1 MYERKLD
8 LGRSKGLSVFLWGAR
23 QTGKTT
29 FLKKTYSDSLYIDL
43 LLSQEFRRYLDSPE
57 QFRQRCI
64 ASHQNKPVIV
74 DEIQKLPELLNEIHW
89 LIDNEKISFILSGS
103 SPRKILRKNENLL
116 GGRALRFELYP
127 LTYIE
132 IPNFDI
138 LKAFNNGLMPK
149 IYDSGNAD
157 VLLEAY
163 IGSYL
168 EDEIIAET
176 KIRNA
181 EIFSRFLTKAAFA
194 NGEFVNYTNIAQD
207 CGVASSTVK
216 EYYQILEE
224 TLIGSYV
231 QSFQKKPK
239 RRVVL
244 SPKFYFF
251 DIGVANYL
259 LKRRNIEWGSTEAGH
274 TFEHFIYLELKAY
287 AQYSGKKFP
296 IQYWHTSSHQEVD
309 FILGD
314 HECAIEVKAT
324 DNVQNRHFKGLK
336 AFSEEYSVKNKIIVS
351 NDPFVRQAG
360 DIMVYPWKVF
370 LEKLWGGEVI

>member
-1 MYERKLD
+1 MYERKVNLEKYD
-8 LGRSKGLSVFLWGAR
+8 GLSVFLWGAR
-23 QTGKTT
+23 QTGKST

-43 LLSQEFRRYLDSPE
+43 LLSQEFKRYLDSPE

-64 ASHQNKPVIV
+64 ANHQNKPVIV

-89 LIDNEKISFILSGS
+89 MIENENISFILSGS

-116 GGRALRFELYP
+116 GGRAIRLELYP
-127 LTYIE
+127 LSFVE
-132 IPNFDI
+132 IPDFDI
-138 LKAFNNGLMPK
+138 LRAFNNGLLPRM
-149 IYDSGNAD
+149 YDSNNAS

-163 IGSYL
+163 VGSYL

-181 EIFSRFLTKAAFA
+181 EIFSRFLSKAAFA

-207 CGVASSTVK
+207 CGVASSTIK

-224 TLIGSYV
+224 TLLGSFV
-231 QSFQKKPK
+231 PSFQKKPK

-244 SPKFYFF
+244 TPKFYFF
-251 DIGVANYL
+251 DIGIANYL
-259 LKRRNIEWGSTEAGH
+259 LKRKHIEWGTLDAGH
-274 TFEHFIYLELKAY
+274 TFEHYIYMELKAY

-296 IQYWHTSSHQEVD
+296 IHYWHTSSQLEVD

-314 HECAIEVKAT
+314 HECAIEVKAN
-324 DNVQNRHFKGLK
+324 DNVNNKHFKGLK
-336 AFSEEYSVKNKIIVS
+336 AFAEEYTVKKQIIVS
-351 NDPFVRQAG
+351 NDPYIRQAN
-360 DIMVYPWKVF
+360 DIMIYPWRVF
-370 LEKLWGGEVI
+370 LEKLWVGEII

>member
-1 MYERKLD
+1 MYERKVNLEKYD
-8 LGRSKGLSVFLWGAR
+8 GLSVFLWGAR
-23 QTGKTT
+23 QTGKST

-43 LLSQEFRRYLDSPE
+43 LLSQEFKRYLDSPE

-64 ASHQNKPVIV
+64 ANHQNKPVIV

-89 LIDNEKISFILSGS
+89 MIENENISFILSGS

-116 GGRALRFELYP
+116 GGRAIRLELYP
-127 LTYIE
+127 LSFVE
-132 IPNFDI
+132 IPDFDI
-138 LKAFNNGLMPK
+138 LRAFNNGLLPRM
-149 IYDSGNAD
+149 YDSNNAS

-163 IGSYL
+163 VGSYL

-181 EIFSRFLTKAAFA
+181 EIFSRFLSKAAFA

-207 CGVASSTVK
+207 CGVASSTIK

-224 TLIGSYV
+224 TLLGSFV
-231 QSFQKKPK
+231 PSFQKKPK

-244 SPKFYFF
+244 TPKFYFF
-251 DIGVANYL
+251 DIGIANYL
-259 LKRRNIEWGSTEAGH
+259 LKRKHIEWGTLDAGH
-274 TFEHFIYLELKAY
+274 TFEHYIYMELKAY

-296 IQYWHTSSHQEVD
+296 IHYWHTSSQLEVD

-314 HECAIEVKAT
+314 HECAIEVKAN
-324 DNVQNRHFKGLK
+324 DNVNNKHFKGLK
-336 AFSEEYSVKNKIIVS
+336 AFAEEYTVKKQIIVS
-351 NDPFVRQAG
+351 NDPYIRQAN
-360 DIMVYPWKVF
+360 DILIYPWRVF
-370 LEKLWGGEVI
+370 LEKLWVGEII

>member
-1 MYERKLD
+1 MYKRKVD
-8 LGRSKGLSVFLWGAR
+8 FKKYEGLSLFFWGAR
-23 QTGKTT
+23 QTGKSTY
-29 FLKKTYSDSLYIDL
+29 LKEKYPDSLYVDL
-43 LLSQEFRRYLDSPE
+43 LLSQEFKRYLDSPE

-64 ASHQNKPVIV
+64 ANHQNKTVIV
-74 DEIQKLPELLNEIHW
+74 DEIQRLPELLNEIHW
-89 LIDNEKISFILSGS
+89 MIENENITFILSGS

-116 GGRALRFELYP
+116 GGRALRLELYP
-127 LTYIE
+127 LTFAE
-132 IPNFDI
+132 IPDFDI
-138 LKAFNNGLMPK
+138 LRAFNNGLLPK
-149 IYDSGNAD
+149 MYDSDNAAI
-157 VLLEAY
+157 LLEAY
-163 IGSYL
+163 VGSYL

-176 KIRNA
+176 KIRQV
-181 EIFSRFLTKAAFA
+181 ETFSRFLSKAAFA

-207 CGVASSTVK
+207 CGVASSTIK

-251 DIGVANYL
+251 DVGVANFL
-259 LKRRNIEWGSTEAGH
+259 LKRKSIEWGTIDVGH
-274 TFEHFIYLELKAY
+274 AFKHFIYMELRAY

-296 IQYWHTSSHQEVD
+296 IQFWHTSSQLEVD

-324 DNVQNRHFKGLK
+324 DNVHNKHLKGIK
-336 AFSEEYSVKNKIIVS
+336 AFSEEYAVKSKIVVS
-351 NDPFVRQAG
+351 NDPFVRKAD
-360 DIMVYPWKVF
+360 DIMIYPWKVF
-370 LEKLWGGEVI
+370 LEKLWADEIL

>member
-1 MYERKLD
+1 MYTRKVNLSQYD
-8 LGRSKGLSVFLWGAR
+8 GLFIFLWGAR
-23 QTGKTT
+23 QTGKST
-29 FLKKTYSDSLYIDL
+29 FLKKVYTDSLYIDL
-43 LLSQEFRRYLDSPE
+43 LLSQEFKRYLDSPE
-57 QFRQRCI
+57 QFRQRCV
-64 ASHQNKPVIV
+64 ANHQNKPVIV
-74 DEIQKLPELLNEIHW
+74 DEIQKLPEILNEIHW
-89 LIDNEKISFILSGS
+89 MIENENISFILSGS

-116 GGRALRFELYP
+116 GGRAIRFELYP
-127 LTYIE
+127 LSFSE

-138 LKAFNNGLMPK
+138 LRAFNNGLLPRM
-149 IYDSGNAD
+149 YDSKNAN

-181 EIFSRFLTKAAFA
+181 EVFSRFLSKAAFA

-207 CGVASSTVK
+207 CGVASSTIK

-224 TLIGSYV
+224 TLIGSFV
-231 QSFQKKPK
+231 PSFQKKPK

-251 DIGVANYL
+251 DIGIANYL
-259 LKRRNIEWGSTEAGH
+259 LKRKNIEWGSLNAGH
-274 TFEHFIYLELKAY
+274 TFEHFIYMELKAY

-296 IQYWHTSSHQEVD
+296 IQYWHTTSQLEVD

-324 DNVQNRHFKGLK
+324 DNVQNKHFKGLK
-336 AFSEEYSVKNKIIVS
+336 SFSEEYIVKNKIIVS
-351 NDPFVRQAG
+351 NDPFIRKAE
-360 DIMVYPWKVF
+360 DIIIYPWKVF
-370 LEKLWGGEVI
+370 LDKLWVGEII

>member
-1 MYERKLD
+1 MYERKVNLEKYD
-8 LGRSKGLSVFLWGAR
+8 GLSVFLWGAR
-23 QTGKTT
+23 QTGKST

-43 LLSQEFRRYLDSPE
+43 LLSQEFKRYLDSPE

-64 ASHQNKPVIV
+64 ANHQNKPVIV

-89 LIDNEKISFILSGS
+89 MIENENISFILSGS

-116 GGRALRFELYP
+116 GGRAIRLELYP
-127 LTYIE
+127 LSFVE
-132 IPNFDI
+132 IPDFDI
-138 LKAFNNGLMPK
+138 LRAFNNGLLPRM
-149 IYDSGNAD
+149 YDSNNAS

-163 IGSYL
+163 VGSYL

-181 EIFSRFLTKAAFA
+181 EIFSRFLSKAAFA

-207 CGVASSTVK
+207 CGVASSTIK

-224 TLIGSYV
+224 TLLGSFV
-231 QSFQKKPK
+231 PSFQKKPK

-244 SPKFYFF
+244 TPKFYFF
-251 DIGVANYL
+251 DIGIANYL
-259 LKRRNIEWGSTEAGH
+259 LKRKHIEWGTLDAGH
-274 TFEHFIYLELKAY
+274 TFEHYIYMELKAY

-296 IQYWHTSSHQEVD
+296 IHYWHTSSQLEVD

-314 HECAIEVKAT
+314 HECAIEVKAN
-324 DNVQNRHFKGLK
+324 DNVNNKHFKGLK
-336 AFSEEYSVKNKIIVS
+336 AFAEEYTVKKQIIVS
-351 NDPFVRQAG
+351 NDPYIRQAN
-360 DIMVYPWKVF
+360 DILIYPWRVF
-370 LEKLWGGEVI
+370 LEKLWFGEII

>member
-1 MYERKLD
+1 MYERRVNLKKYD
-8 LGRSKGLSVFLWGAR
+8 GLSVFLWGAR
-23 QTGKTT
+23 QTGKST

-43 LLSQEFRRYLDSPE
+43 LLSQEFKRYLDSPE

-64 ASHQNKPVIV
+64 ANHQNKPVIV

-89 LIDNEKISFILSGS
+89 MIENENISFILSGS

-116 GGRALRFELYP
+116 GGRAIRIELYP
-127 LTYIE
+127 LSFSE

-138 LKAFNNGLMPK
+138 LRAFNNGLLPRM
-149 IYDSGNAD
+149 YDSKHAN

-207 CGVASSTVK
+207 CGVASSTIK

-224 TLIGSYV
+224 TLVGSFV
-231 QSFQKKPK
+231 PSFQKKPK

-251 DIGVANYL
+251 DIGIANYL
-259 LKRRNIEWGSTEAGH
+259 LKRKHVEWGSVDAGH
-274 TFEHFIYLELKAY
+274 TFEHYIYMELKAY

-296 IQYWHTSSHQEVD
+296 IQYWHTSSHLEVD

-324 DNVQNRHFKGLK
+324 DNVNHKHFKGLK
-336 AFSEEYSVKNKIIVS
+336 SFSEEYAVKKQIIVS
-351 NDPFVRQAG
+351 NDPFVRKAE
-360 DIMVYPWKVF
+360 DIMIYPWKVF
-370 LEKLWGGEVI
+370 LEKLWDGEII

>member
-1 MYERKLD
+1 MYQRRINLKKYD
-8 LGRSKGLSVFLWGAR
+8 DLSVFLWGAR
-23 QTGKTT
+23 QTGKST
-29 FLKKTYSDSLYIDL
+29 FLKETYSDSLYIDL
-43 LLSQEFRRYLDSPE
+43 LLSQEFKRYLDNPE

-64 ASHQNKPVIV
+64 ANHQNRPVIV

-89 LIDNEKISFILSGS
+89 MIENENISFILSGS

-116 GGRALRFELYP
+116 GGRAIRLELYP
-127 LTYIE
+127 LSYVE
-132 IPNFDI
+132 IPDFDI
-138 LKAFNNGLMPK
+138 LRAFNNGLLPRM
-149 IYDSGNAD
+149 YDSNNAS

-181 EIFSRFLTKAAFA
+181 EIFSRFLGKAAFA

-207 CGVASSTVK
+207 CGVASTTIK

-224 TLIGSYV
+224 TLLGSFV
-231 QSFQKKPK
+231 PSFQKKPK

-244 SPKFYFF
+244 APKFYFF
-251 DIGVANYL
+251 DIGIANFL
-259 LKRRNIEWGSTEAGH
+259 LKRKHIEWGSVDAGH
-274 TFEHFIYLELKAY
+274 SFEHYIYMELKAY

-296 IQYWHTSSHQEVD
+296 IQFWHTSSQLEVD

-324 DNVQNRHFKGLK
+324 ENVNNKHFKGLK
-336 AFSEEYSVKNKIIVS
+336 AFAEEYAVKKQIIVS
-351 NDPFVRQAG
+351 NDPYIRQANE
-360 DIMVYPWKVF
+360 ILIYPWRVF
-370 LEKLWGGEVI
+370 LEKLWAGEII

>member
-1 MYERKLD
+1 MYERKVNLEKYD
-8 LGRSKGLSVFLWGAR
+8 GLSVFLWGAR
-23 QTGKTT
+23 QTGKST

-43 LLSQEFRRYLDSPE
+43 LLSQEFKRYLDSPE

-64 ASHQNKPVIV
+64 ANHQNKPVIV

-89 LIDNEKISFILSGS
+89 MIENENISFILLGS

-116 GGRALRFELYP
+116 GGRAIRLELYP
-127 LTYIE
+127 LSFVE
-132 IPNFDI
+132 IPDFDI
-138 LKAFNNGLMPK
+138 LRAFNNGLLPRM
-149 IYDSGNAD
+149 YDSNNAS

-163 IGSYL
+163 VGSYL

-181 EIFSRFLTKAAFA
+181 EIFSRFLSKAAFA

-207 CGVASSTVK
+207 CGVASSTIK

-224 TLIGSYV
+224 TLLGSFV
-231 QSFQKKPK
+231 PSFQKKPK

-244 SPKFYFF
+244 TPKFYFF
-251 DIGVANYL
+251 DIGIANYL
-259 LKRRNIEWGSTEAGH
+259 LKRKHIEWGTLDAGH
-274 TFEHFIYLELKAY
+274 TFEHYIYMELKAY

-296 IQYWHTSSHQEVD
+296 IHYWHTSSQLEVD

-314 HECAIEVKAT
+314 HECAIEVKAN
-324 DNVQNRHFKGLK
+324 DNVNNKHFKGLK
-336 AFSEEYSVKNKIIVS
+336 AFAEEYTVKKQIIVS
-351 NDPFVRQAG
+351 NDPYIRQAN
-360 DIMVYPWKVF
+360 DIMIYPWRVF
-370 LEKLWGGEVI
+370 LEKLWVGEII